1 MRTAGVFGFPMR
13 RPHSKL
19 MFDAVFEAYGIDA
32 EYRIMEVT
40 EEEFLQTVPTL
51 RAPEWLG
58 FQVTA
63 PYKRTVLPLLDSVES
78 SAQEVG
84 AVNSVHLSE
93 AGRLVGFNTD
103 STGFVR
109 GLAAALDVSVRNRRV
124 VVAGSGGAGHAV
136 VHGVLTGGAA
146 QVTVMDLDVSDVER
160 LASEFAGLGTFEA
173 LAFGDARV
181 TSRLAEAELFVNA
194 TTVGMLS
201 PGPVVEVAGLS
212 SAATVFDV
220 VYSPSETELVR
231 QARRRGLPAANGLE
245 MLIAQGAATF
255 MRWTGLSDPS
265 PVMREALRAW
275 LRSEEI

>member
-1 MRTAGVFGFPMR
+1 MR